1 MTEFNPYAGNILV
14 DGLGPIISRADRQR
28 QLMTLPA
35 LPKEAIAAPRH
46 VRLHALARLRDLH
59 IVRRE
64 DLRVA
69 DSIDLAIRESYRYRD
84 PRSASTWGLVSGEP
98 LVVSAPRA
106 PAQAVVVVG
115 HSGTGKTDTVL
126 RILRSYPSQVIR
138 HASFPRLEGE
148 HFQMAWQCIDVPANG
163 KSESLADALMQAWD
177 ETMSQFSGT
186 DEPRFWKTRESGR
199 RNGAR
204 MLEEWR
210 QVATSHFLGAL
221 VLDEV
226 QNLFKL
232 PALKSRSRSRRTGPQ
247 DSDTLELSIV
257 EDQVLRWLLTLMNT
271 WGIALVLIGTP
282 DGVQALMRRLATAQ
296 RAVTGGYHCMRVFAG
311 MEDEEYAEFFL
322 AALTRFQAV
331 AKPLCVTPEIGT
343 LLIELTAGIPRLLVA
358 LWLAA
363 HRVAYEHKADT
374 LTEADIRKAA
384 GTYLAPVVPAVSALR
399 SKDPRQ
405 TRLYE
410 DLLPRGWDVWSEL
423 FAEQVTA
430 AV

>member
-1 MTEFNPYAGNILV
+1 MTDFNPYADNILI

-28 QLMTLPA
+28 QLMTIPT

-69 DSIDLAIRESYRYRD
+69 DSIDVAIRDSYRYRD
-84 PRSASTWGLVSGEP
+84 PRSAGTWGLVSGEP
-98 LVVSAPRA
+98 LVVNAPRA
-106 PAQAVVVVG
+106 PAQAVVVGG

-126 RILRSYPSQVIR
+126 RILRGYPSQVIH

-148 HFQMAWQCIDVPANG
+148 HFQIVWQCVDVPANG

-177 ETMSQFSGT
+177 ETMSQFACGH
-186 DEPRFWKTRESGR
+186 EPRFWRTQESGR
-199 RNGAR
+199 RSGAR

-210 QVATSHFLGAL
+210 QVATSHFLGTL

-232 PALKSRSRSRRTGPQ
+232 PALKSRSRSRRSAPQ
-247 DSDTLELSIV
+247 EPDTLELSIV

-296 RAVTGGYHCMRVFAG
+296 RAVTGGYHCMRVFDG
-311 MEDEEYAEFFL
+311 MADEEYSELFL
-322 AALTRFQAV
+322 TALDRFQAV
-331 AKPLCVTPEIGT
+331 STPIRMTPQLGE

-363 HRVAYEHKADT
+363 HRMAYEHKADT

-384 GTYLAPVVPAVSALR
+384 GTYLAPVMPAVAALR
-399 SKDPRQ
+399 SKDARQ
-405 TRLYE
+405 TRQYE
-410 DLLPRGWDVWSEL
+410 DLLPRGWDAWSEL
-423 FAEQVTA
+423 FAAQVITP
-430 AV
+430 V